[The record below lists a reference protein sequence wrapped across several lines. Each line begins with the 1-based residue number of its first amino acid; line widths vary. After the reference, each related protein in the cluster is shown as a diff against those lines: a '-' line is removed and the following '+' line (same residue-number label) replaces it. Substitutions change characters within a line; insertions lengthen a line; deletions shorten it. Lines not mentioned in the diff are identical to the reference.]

1 MRFPTKKTANEWED
15 TEGESDIISEIED
28 DVNFV
33 GDVNYVGDVDY
44 VGSFLKNNDDNE
56 LPTQEWNDP
65 WSSDAW
71 NELPWGDGAAPVAS
85 NLPSVQN
92 QKHVDTSFDSLQF
105 RPLLKTTGEEND
117 ILDLNIVDAFGA
129 PFGAAAF
136 PVIAAASNDSS
147 KLTLKGSSQG
157 TNPQNLVKETK
168 INVNMSV
175 VLKERLSIVFDDIT
189 KDPLCRVV
197 GSIYVKPTKRKISS
211 FCLTVRDK
219 RALVEHW
226 DEQNS
231 RCRNITAG
239 VPHLALDPG
248 DQVYLISLNREHQ
261 QDPGLDAPIVSYTCI
276 PRLRPMPML
285 LKTKIH
291 QKSDRCRLGT
301 RIRANP
307 QNSYVLKDI
316 VILIIV
322 PVELDGEN
330 VTMSRKGGVWD
341 EMKRTLIWNIPKLDP
356 GEIVDI
362 QAQFKNNT
370 EWGVSK
376 SKSHDHANSATAGG
390 GGYDGSEFL
399 KFPVLAR
406 CNGDTNFSKIDM
418 NTNYNEDGS
427 NPVGLELERLA
438 TVLYRKV

>member
-276 PRLRPMPML
+276 PRLRPMPMVRVVL
-285 LKTKIH
+285 RRNRER
-291 QKSDRCRLGT
+291 SGRLFL
-301 RIRANP
+301 
-307 QNSYVLKDI
+307 S
-316 VILIIV
+316 IIA
-322 PVELDGEN
+322 LF
-330 VTMSRKGGVWD
+330 T
-341 EMKRTLIWNIPKLDP
+341 
-356 GEIVDI
+356 
-362 QAQFKNNT
+362 
-370 EWGVSK
+370 
-376 SKSHDHANSATAGG
+376 
-390 GGYDGSEFL
+390 
-399 KFPVLAR
+399 
-406 CNGDTNFSKIDM
+406 
-418 NTNYNEDGS
+418 
-427 NPVGLELERLA
+427 
-438 TVLYRKV
+438 